1 MHNEMRKGTEEELFL
16 QSNFSND
23 RQFKVINHVL
33 LTGNELFTSN
43 TTCVSEISVHKCV
56 YAEYCSSTDKKVISL
71 C

>member
-1 MHNEMRKGTEEELFL
+1 MRKGTEEELFL

-43 TTCVSEISVHKCV
+43 TTCEISVHKCV